1 MAVIKVDPDWVGG
14 YAKKVAAAAAELS
27 EGAAVLSTAPLG
39 PEAFGELGRT
49 VRIADAYQRA
59 SAALRGQLDRG
70 VESLS
75 AAAESLGKVAEQYQ
89 TSDDDGAVSLR
100 RSGGE

>member
-14 YAKKVAAAAAELS
+14 YAKKVASAAAELS
-27 EGAAVLSTAPLG
+27 DGAAVLDTAPLG
-39 PEAFGELGRT
+39 PEAFGSLGRT

-59 SAALRGQLDRG
+59 SSALRAQLDRG
-70 VESLS
+70 AESLA
-75 AAAESLGKVAEQYQ
+75 AAAESLTEVAGKYR
-89 TSDDDGAVSLR
+89 TSDDDGAVALR